1 MLLGNVRAVAVAGFA
16 MRNLLRMV
24 DCCSMRCPVTGKV
37 AVNIRGKIKA
47 KEFSRG
53 RRGKC
58 EGRKDLVANERT
70 RFGDVRVEFVNQV
83 AVLLFD
89 DTTL

>member
-1 MLLGNVRAVAVAGFA
+1 M
-16 MRNLLRMV
+16 
-24 DCCSMRCPVTGKV
+24 
-37 AVNIRGKIKA
+37 NIRGKIKA